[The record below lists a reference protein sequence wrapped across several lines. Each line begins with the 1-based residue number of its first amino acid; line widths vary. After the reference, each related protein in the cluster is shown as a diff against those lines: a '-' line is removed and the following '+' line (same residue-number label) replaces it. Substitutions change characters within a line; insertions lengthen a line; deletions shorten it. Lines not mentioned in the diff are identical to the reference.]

1 MLEFRVFGLS
11 LGFWHL
17 GIKSCAG
24 KADVEQISMIRNF
37 GATLDWIDNIDPG
50 YHCLPA
56 IPYLG

>member
-37 GATLDWIDNIDPG
+37 GATLDWI
-50 YHCLPA
+50 
-56 IPYLG
+56 